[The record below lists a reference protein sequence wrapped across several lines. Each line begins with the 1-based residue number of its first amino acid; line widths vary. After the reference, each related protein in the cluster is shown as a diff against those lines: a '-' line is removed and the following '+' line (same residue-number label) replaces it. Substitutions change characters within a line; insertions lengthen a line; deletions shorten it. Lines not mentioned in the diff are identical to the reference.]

1 MLKVIL
7 NRLKPQAE
15 EIISEEKLSLEPEEA
30 PQKRSSTLEF
40 CVKRNLQH
48 WQNLYYVIIDFKK
61 AFDREWHAVLWATM
75 RKHSIIANL
84 VRTVEQL

>member
-15 EIISEEKLSLEPEEA
+15 EIISEEKLSSEPLEA

-40 CVKRNLQH
+40 CMKRNLQH
-48 WQNLYYVIIDFKK
+48 WQNLYYAIIDFKK
-61 AFDREWHAVLWATM
+61 AFDREWHESYGPPCGSTISLQ
-75 RKHSIIANL
+75 I
-84 VRTVEQL
+84 

>member
-7 NRLKPQAE
+7 NRLKLQAE
-15 EIISEEKLSLEPEEA
+15 EIISEEKLSSEPEEA
-30 PQKRSSTLEF
+30 PQKRSLTLEF

-75 RKHSIIANL
+75 RKYNIIANL
-84 VRTVEQL
+84 VHTVEQL